1 MDARRFWRSFWKA
14 LAVQTAA
21 IALLFA
27 ILVALPL
34 PSGFFEDAG
43 FATGPLSW
51 ILCSFATAR
60 ILSLPAATAV
70 VGGLVGVAFFLA
82 VGHTAGMVAGLLAFA
97 VCCGITRFGRPF
109 DRGDGIRTRDPRR
122 ERPVS

>member
-34 PSGFFEDAG
+34 PKGFFEDAG
-43 FATGPLSW
+43 FATGPLAW

-60 ILSLPAATAV
+60 ILSLPATTAV
-70 VGGLVGVAFFLA
+70 AAAALGGLAGVAFFLA
-82 VGHTAGMVAGLLAFA
+82 IDHTAGIVAGLLAFA
-97 VCCGITRFGRPF
+97 AGCGSL
-109 DRGDGIRTRDPRR
+109 RTRRTEPAAQ
-122 ERPVS
+122 

>member
-1 MDARRFWRSFWKA
+1 MDLRLFGKA

-34 PSGFFEDAG
+34 PNGFFEDAG
-43 FATGPLSW
+43 FATGPAGW

-60 ILSLPAATAV
+60 ILSLPAVTTLAAATL
-70 VGGLVGVAFFLA
+70 GGLAGIVAFLTI
-82 VGHTAGMVAGLLAFA
+82 GHAAGMVAGLLAFA
-97 VCCGITRFGRPF
+97 VACAIAPTRVELAPRP
-109 DRGDGIRTRDPRR
+109 
-122 ERPVS
+122 